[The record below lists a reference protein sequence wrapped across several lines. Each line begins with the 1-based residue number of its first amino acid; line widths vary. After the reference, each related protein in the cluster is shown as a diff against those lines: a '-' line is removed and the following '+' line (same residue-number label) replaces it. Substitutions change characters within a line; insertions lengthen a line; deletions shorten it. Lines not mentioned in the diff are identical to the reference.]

1 MADERYILI
10 RPPQLPEL
18 AEVGAG
24 AYVVGYDSAT
34 DRTVK
39 INVSALGGAEQV
51 TDLIWRS
58 NVEYELNEIKEY
70 GLKLWKSKIAGNQG
84 NIPAEN
90 QYWTEVSKAG
100 EGGGITNYVPGV
112 YTYNP
117 TIVLRFEKLYRLAAT
132 LPFES
137 TDFDAELE
145 LGRWRLLNDSK
156 IIGVAYGVGMTGN
169 YTFVNLDDT
178 LIVLNSGSVNSVKE
192 GTSPLTISLSEPSYI
207 VKTGAG
213 NTLSDFTI
221 LPIFGWG
228 ISWLELTDRPA
239 WLSPASLALFEA
251 AHGHDWSLIANKP
264 ATATRWPSWAEVT
277 SKPETFTPAAHNQAI
292 STITGLQAA
301 LDNKA
306 EKAGDITQDFHVKDL
321 NIAGQVNQWLAQQVV
336 VDDARIQVN
345 RRQGGATVDSGL
357 VIYNKDTS
365 SEVSSLVY
373 DVNGIWRAGGERIY
387 TDAYKPLADNATNL
401 GGYSAASYPRKAE
414 AAVITEAWSFRNG
427 VRSVSNTN
435 SGVTLLTVAEG
446 GAYQTMTNAAGI
458 TRNLFRTYGD
468 SFFLGNLALGLDTA
482 SERLHVVG
490 NGLFTGDVKLPTGNV
505 DIGVRNG
512 DGLRF
517 RNSDSFKI
525 YFSQSSDATLGG
537 NLAGTADYN
546 MYFKTSG
553 GNRGWAFKYDN
564 NIVAQIQGNGNFSVT
579 GNVTAQNITLSGNLT
594 SNSDI
599 RKKENLKSVDNVLD
613 KVLILKPTKYNFKND
628 ESKRERI
635 GLIAQELQEEFPQ
648 FVEEDDT
655 EDKYLSVDYAGISV
669 IAIKAIQELNDK
681 LISQIEIM
689 GNRIK
694 ELEDKIDGLCN

>member
-1 MADERYILI
+1 MADERYILV

-70 GLKLWKSKIAGNQG
+70 ALKLWKSKIAGNKG

-100 EGGGITNYVPGV
+100 EGGGITNYATGV
-112 YTYNP
+112 YTYTP
-117 TIVLRFEKLYRLAAT
+117 AIVLRFEKLYRLAAT

-145 LGRWRLLNDSK
+145 LGQWRLLNDSK
-156 IIGVAYGVGMTGN
+156 IIGVAYGVGMTEN

-192 GTSPLTISLSEPSYI
+192 GTSPLAISLSEPSYI

-221 LPIFGWG
+221 LPIGG
-228 ISWLELTDRPA
+228 SISWLELTDRPA

-277 SKPETFTPAAHNQAI
+277 NKPATFTPAAHNQAI

-301 LDNKA
+301 LDDKA

-321 NIAGQVNQWLAQQVV
+321 YIAGQVNQWLAQQLV

-373 DVNGIWRAGGERIY
+373 DVDGIWRAEGEII
-387 TDAYKPLADNATNL
+387 ATRTWVDIAAKL
-401 GGYSAASYPRKAE
+401 GGYAAGDYPRKAE
-414 AAVITEAWSFRNG
+414 NAVITGAWKIDN
-427 VRSVSNTN
+427 
-435 SGVTLLTVAEG
+435 
-446 GAYQTMTNAAGI
+446 
-458 TRNLFRTYGD
+458 NLFIGGTG
-468 SFFLGNLALGLDTA
+468 TA
-482 SERLHVVG
+482 TERLHVAG
-490 NGLFTGDVKLPTGNV
+490 NGLFSGGVTANRLIGTNDTSNTTIAAGTSKLDGYGVLGNRSIFHFANVNANIQFRTNTTIHGNGDLALTLTGSNATFGGNV
-505 DIGVRNG
+505 SAN
-512 DGLRF
+512 
-517 RNSDSFKI
+517 
-525 YFSQSSDATLGG
+525 
-537 NLAGTADYN
+537 
-546 MYFKTSG
+546 
-553 GNRGWAFKYDN
+553 
-564 NIVAQIQGNGNFSVT
+564 
-579 GNVTAQNITLSGNLT
+579 NITLSGNLT

-635 GLIAQELQEEFPQ
+635 GLVAQELQEEFPQ